1 MNDGN
6 DNYDDG
12 GNDNTN
18 VDRSNPNLDLGNNQN
33 DNLSSLQSNMN
44 LGSVAQ
50 GSVADTVT
58 SARETAQQML
68 EELMKNAVD
77 KINQNKNNSALDTS
91 TPSQDTSTPS
101 QRRSKPKRGSSVPP
115 KPKQPKHFS
124 DEYNETMEA
133 MARMYDP
140 FISSKASSYGPK
152 KSSLEI
158 SQPSPQLKKMWAE
171 SRTKDRAKMQKLA
184 ELIKARRNITLA
196 EKRKSRENTLALV
209 RQYAQEARV
218 KRAAAEAA
226 TAQPSQEK

>member
-18 VDRSNPNLDLGNNQN
+18 LDRGNPNLDPN
-33 DNLSSLQSNMN
+33 LQSNMN

-58 SARETAQQML
+58 SAREAAQQML

-77 KINQNKNNSALDTS
+77 KINQNKNNSPMDTS

-101 QRRSKPKRGSSVPP
+101 QRRSKPKRGTSVPP
-115 KPKQPKHFS
+115 RPKHFS

-140 FISSKASSYGPK
+140 FISSKASAYGPK

-158 SQPSPQLKKMWAE
+158 SQPSPQLKKCGQKAE
-171 SRTKDRAKMQKLA
+171 QKT
-184 ELIKARRNITLA
+184 EQKCKN
-196 EKRKSRENTLALV
+196 
-209 RQYAQEARV
+209 
-218 KRAAAEAA
+218 
-226 TAQPSQEK
+226 